1 MATIE
6 QAVVRKVSRRLIPFL
21 IFCYFVAY
29 LDRVNVG
36 FAALTMNRALG
47 FTPVIYAW
55 GAGIFFI
62 GYLLFEVPS
71 NVILERIGARIW
83 IARIM
88 VSWGFISLAMAFVWD
103 TTSFYVARFLL
114 GVAEAGFFPGIIL
127 YLTYWFPQRSRP
139 GSSGSSRSRSR
150 SPPSSAHRC
159 RDGFSAPPTGCSV
172 SRAGNGCSSPRR
184 CPPSSAALSPS
195 PS

>member
-1 MATIE
+1 MDTIE
-6 QAVVRKVSRRLIPFL
+6 QAAVRKVSRRLIPFL

-29 LDRVNVG
+29 LDQVNVG

-55 GAGIFFI
+55 GSGIFFM

-71 NVILERIGARIW
+71 NVILERIGAHIW

-103 TTSFYVARFLL
+103 TA
-114 GVAEAGFFPGIIL
+114 
-127 YLTYWFPQRSRP
+127 
-139 GSSGSSRSRSR
+139 
-150 SPPSSAHRC
+150 
-159 RDGFSAPPTGCSV
+159 
-172 SRAGNGCSSPRR
+172 SSPATVGRR
-184 CPPSSAALSPS
+184 RGRRSTHA
-195 PS
+195 